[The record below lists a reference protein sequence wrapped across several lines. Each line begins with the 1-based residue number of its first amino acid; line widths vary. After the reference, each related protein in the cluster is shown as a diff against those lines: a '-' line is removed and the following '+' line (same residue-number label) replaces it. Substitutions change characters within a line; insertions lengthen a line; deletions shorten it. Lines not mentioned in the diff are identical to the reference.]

1 MSRPRPGV
9 ELVLEELVLHG
20 FPAGDRR
27 RIAAAVER
35 ELARRIA
42 DGGLPPGLASGGALA
57 RLDGGSF
64 TVDRSA
70 GPDAIG
76 ARVAEAIVS
85 SAGGGGR

>member
-1 MSRPRPGV
+1 MSRRPDV

-20 FPAGDRR
+20 FPPGDRR

-42 DGGLPPGLASGGALA
+42 EGGLPAGLAGGGALA

-64 TVDRSA
+64 TVERGA
-70 GPDAIG
+70 TPDAIG
-76 ARVAEAIVS
+76 AQVAQSIVS
-85 SAGGGGR
+85 AAGGGER